1 MMIARQQGG
10 GAMRRALVAA
20 LMIWAGAA
28 AAQDAAPE
36 AAIRGVIGDQI
47 TALRADDFATAFG
60 FASPLIRDM
69 FGTPETFGAMVRQGY
84 PMVHRPADIRWLP
97 LREQAGQT
105 IQRVMIRDAAGRV
118 HFLDYE
124 MVRAGNGWQING
136 VRIVPPEGAGA

>member
-1 MMIARQQGG
+1 
-10 GAMRRALVAA
+10 MRLALAAA
-20 LMIWAGAA
+20 LMVWATAARVQEGAP
-28 AAQDAAPE
+28 D

-47 TALRADDFATAFG
+47 TAFRSDDFATAFTH
-60 FASPLIRDM
+60 ASPLIRDM

-124 MVRAGNGWQING
+124 MIPTGNGWQING
-136 VRIVPPEGAGA
+136 VRLVPPEGAGA